1 MAEKNKLPIL
11 HYLADRKSSKV
22 SENILKTEEERFEL
36 ETRLGKKQDE
46 YLNLDIDKLKKEKSS
61 KPSKIG
67 DFVRKIADAEF
78 LVPSFIQDFL
88 RKGEDEGKDV
98 ASRLDNITSSI
109 IGSITDKFRTRDALA
124 AKAQGLTVKEL
135 REQTKLNKQK
145 SKDDL
150 ASDKQS
156 ANQAKFMQTAMMDNI
171 NTEILEQLDDTN
183 KNILLGNENYYTRV
197 IEILKQQDSSSP
209 TIQKGILKQITDLAK
224 HATTGNSLRVHDAN
238 VTERLD
244 EANKHYED
252 QMEFSKDNRREAKI
266 QAQKDGES
274 QKELLNATKAGGA
287 GMVTAGGADADK
299 GGGLLSGDN
308 ILKAAGTVQAF
319 RGLKGIGGLLS
330 KLKNVVGL
338 GGAAKAGMI
347 TGVGKGGTALA
358 LGGGKA
364 LLAGG
369 AAKGL
374 LIGAMTTALP
384 VLLAG
389 AIGIGLFKGVKGLME
404 RRKEFNAMSPEE
416 QKIELARRKQQL
428 VDMGF
433 MGTKKDD
440 KKIIKDQA
448 DKKSLGF
455 VPVNSKLK
463 SDALEKVSQES
474 KDLKGK
480 KEKRDGMINIANSN
494 SQVVKNDSVNNYT
507 PPVVD
512 HSRILFRMGH
522 NG

>member
-11 HYLADRKSSKV
+11 HYLADRKSSKI

-46 YLNLDIDKLKKEKSS
+46 YLNLDIDKLKKERAS

-98 ASRLDNITSSI
+98 ASRLDNITRAI

-238 VTERLD
+238 VTDRLD

-287 GMVTAGGADADK
+287 GMVAAGAGADK
-299 GGGLLSGDN
+299 GGGLLSSDN

-347 TGVGKGGTALA
+347 TGVGKGGTAL
-358 LGGGKA
+358 
-364 LLAGG
+364 LAGG

-374 LIGAMTTALP
+374 LIGAMSTALP
-384 VLLAG
+384 LVLAG
-389 AIGIGLFKGVKGLME
+389 TAGVLLFKGVKGLMQ

-440 KKIIKDQA
+440 EKIIKDQA

-480 KEKRDGMINIANSN
+480 KEKGDGMINIANSN

-512 HSRILFRMGH
+512 HSRILFRTGIS
-522 NG
+522 G

>member
-238 VTERLD
+238 VTDRLD

-299 GGGLLSGDN
+299 GGGLLSSDN

-389 AIGIGLFKGVKGLME
+389 AIGIGLFKGVKKLME

>member
-11 HYLADRKSSKV
+11 HYLADRKSSKI

-98 ASRLDNITSSI
+98 ASRLDNITSGI
-109 IGSITDKFRTRDALA
+109 MGSITDKFRTRDALA

-209 TIQKGILKQITDLAK
+209 AIQKGILKQITDLAK

-287 GMVTAGGADADK
+287 GMVAAGGAGADE
-299 GGGLLSGDN
+299 GGGLLSSDN
-308 ILKAAGTVQAF
+308 ILKAAGAVQAF
-319 RGLKGIGGLLS
+319 GGLKGIGGLLT
-330 KLKNVVGL
+330 KLKGAVGL
-338 GGAAKAGMI
+338 GGAAI

-358 LGGGKA
+358 GKA

-369 AAKGL
+369 GKAL
-374 LIGAMTTALP
+374 LMGAMTTALP

-389 AIGIGLFKGVKGLME
+389 TAGVLLFKGVKGLMQ

-428 VDMGF
+428 VDMRL

-440 KKIIKDQA
+440 EKIIKDQA

-480 KEKRDGMINIANSN
+480 KEKGDGMINIANSN

-512 HSRILFRMGH
+512 HSRILFRMGIS
-522 NG
+522 G

>member
-11 HYLADRKSSKV
+11 HYLADRKSSKI

-46 YLNLDIDKLKKEKSS
+46 YLNLDIDKLKKERAS

-238 VTERLD
+238 VTDRLD

-287 GMVTAGGADADK
+287 GMVAAGAGADK
-299 GGGLLSGDN
+299 GGGLLSSDN

-347 TGVGKGGTALA
+347 TGVGKGGTAL
-358 LGGGKA
+358 
-364 LLAGG
+364 LAGG

-374 LIGAMTTALP
+374 LIGAMSTALP
-384 VLLAG
+384 LVLAG
-389 AIGIGLFKGVKGLME
+389 TAGVLLFKGVKGLMK

-440 KKIIKDQA
+440 EKIIKDQA

-480 KEKRDGMINIANSN
+480 KEKGDGMINIANSN

-512 HSRILFRMGH
+512 HSRILFRTGIS
-522 NG
+522 G

>member
-389 AIGIGLFKGVKGLME
+389 AIGIGLFKGVKKLME

>member
-1 MAEKNKLPIL
+1 
-11 HYLADRKSSKV
+11 
-22 SENILKTEEERFEL
+22 
-36 ETRLGKKQDE
+36 
-46 YLNLDIDKLKKEKSS
+46 
-61 KPSKIG
+61 
-67 DFVRKIADAEF
+67 
-78 LVPSFIQDFL
+78 
-88 RKGEDEGKDV
+88 
-98 ASRLDNITSSI
+98 
-109 IGSITDKFRTRDALA
+109 
-124 AKAQGLTVKEL
+124 
-135 REQTKLNKQK
+135 
-145 SKDDL
+145 
-150 ASDKQS
+150 
-156 ANQAKFMQTAMMDNI
+156 
-171 NTEILEQLDDTN
+171 
-183 KNILLGNENYYTRV
+183 
-197 IEILKQQDSSSP
+197 
-209 TIQKGILKQITDLAK
+209 
-224 HATTGNSLRVHDAN
+224 
-238 VTERLD
+238 
-244 EANKHYED
+244 
-252 QMEFSKDNRREAKI
+252 
-266 QAQKDGES
+266 
-274 QKELLNATKAGGA
+274 
-287 GMVTAGGADADK
+287 
-299 GGGLLSGDN
+299 
-308 ILKAAGTVQAF
+308 
-319 RGLKGIGGLLS
+319 
-330 KLKNVVGL
+330 
-338 GGAAKAGMI
+338 MI

>member
-46 YLNLDIDKLKKEKSS
+46 YLNLDIDKLKKERAS

-287 GMVTAGGADADK
+287 GMVAAGAGADK
-299 GGGLLSGDN
+299 GGGLLSSDN

-319 RGLKGIGGLLS
+319 RGLKGIGGLLT
-330 KLKNVVGL
+330 KLKGAVGL
-338 GGAAKAGMI
+338 GAAAKTGMI
-347 TGVGKGGTALA
+347 TGVGAAKGGLLA
-358 LGGGKA
+358 GIAGKA
-364 LLAGG
+364 LLAG
-369 AAKGL
+369 
-374 LIGAMTTALP
+374 AMSTALP

-389 AIGIGLFKGVKGLME
+389 TAGVLLFKGVKGLMQ

-440 KKIIKDQA
+440 EKIIKDQA

-480 KEKRDGMINIANSN
+480 KDNGNSMVNINNSN
-494 SQVVKNDSVNNYT
+494 TNINKNDSVNNYT

-512 HSRILFRMGH
+512 HSRILFRTGIS
-522 NG
+522 G

>member
-512 HSRILFRMGH
+512 HSRILFRTGIS
-522 NG
+522 G

>member
-46 YLNLDIDKLKKEKSS
+46 YLNLDIDKLKKERAS

-287 GMVTAGGADADK
+287 GMVAAGAGADK
-299 GGGLLSGDN
+299 GGGLLSSDN

-347 TGVGKGGTALA
+347 TGVGKGGTAL
-358 LGGGKA
+358 
-364 LLAGG
+364 LAGG

-374 LIGAMTTALP
+374 LIGAMSTALP
-384 VLLAG
+384 LVLAG
-389 AIGIGLFKGVKGLME
+389 TAGVLLFKGVKGLMQ

-440 KKIIKDQA
+440 EKIIKDQA

-480 KEKRDGMINIANSN
+480 KEKGDGMINIANSN

-512 HSRILFRMGH
+512 HSRILFRTGIS
-522 NG
+522 G

>member
-238 VTERLD
+238 VTDRLD

-287 GMVTAGGADADK
+287 GMVAAGAGADK

>member
-11 HYLADRKSSKV
+11 HYLADRKSSKI

-98 ASRLDNITSSI
+98 ASRLDNITSGI
-109 IGSITDKFRTRDALA
+109 MGSITDKFRTRDALA

-209 TIQKGILKQITDLAK
+209 AIQKGILKQITDLAK

-287 GMVTAGGADADK
+287 GMVAAGGAGADE
-299 GGGLLSGDN
+299 GGGLLSSDN
-308 ILKAAGTVQAF
+308 ILKLAGAKNLL
-319 RGLKGIGGLLS
+319 GIKGIGGLLT
-330 KLKNVVGL
+330 KLKGAVGL
-338 GGAAKAGMI
+338 GGAATGMI

-358 LGGGKA
+358 GKA

-369 AAKGL
+369 GKAL
-374 LIGAMTTALP
+374 LMGAMTTALP

-389 AIGIGLFKGVKGLME
+389 TAGVLLFKGVKGLMQ

-428 VDMGF
+428 VDMRL

-440 KKIIKDQA
+440 EKIIKDQA

-480 KEKRDGMINIANSN
+480 KDNGNSMVNINNSN
-494 SQVVKNDSVNNYT
+494 TNINKNDSVNNYT

-512 HSRILFRMGH
+512 HSRILFRMGIS
-522 NG
+522 G

>member
-308 ILKAAGTVQAF
+308 ILKAAGTVQ
-319 RGLKGIGGLLS
+319 R
-330 KLKNVVGL
+330 
-338 GGAAKAGMI
+338 
-347 TGVGKGGTALA
+347 
-358 LGGGKA
+358 
-364 LLAGG
+364 
-369 AAKGL
+369 
-374 LIGAMTTALP
+374 
-384 VLLAG
+384 
-389 AIGIGLFKGVKGLME
+389 
-404 RRKEFNAMSPEE
+404 
-416 QKIELARRKQQL
+416 
-428 VDMGF
+428 
-433 MGTKKDD
+433 
-440 KKIIKDQA
+440 
-448 DKKSLGF
+448 
-455 VPVNSKLK
+455 
-463 SDALEKVSQES
+463 VSWS
-474 KDLKGK
+474 
-480 KEKRDGMINIANSN
+480 
-494 SQVVKNDSVNNYT
+494 
-507 PPVVD
+507 
-512 HSRILFRMGH
+512 
-522 NG
+522 

>member
-238 VTERLD
+238 VTDRLD

-287 GMVTAGGADADK
+287 GMVAAGAGADK
-299 GGGLLSGDN
+299 GGGLLSSDN

>member
-46 YLNLDIDKLKKEKSS
+46 YLNLDIDKLKKERAS

-287 GMVTAGGADADK
+287 GMVAAGAGADK
-299 GGGLLSGDN
+299 GGGLLSSDN
-308 ILKAAGTVQAF
+308 ILKAAGAVQAF
-319 RGLKGIGGLLS
+319 RGLKGIGGLLT
-330 KLKNVVGL
+330 KLKGAVGL
-338 GGAAKAGMI
+338 GAAAKTGMI
-347 TGVGKGGTALA
+347 TGVGAAKGGLLA
-358 LGGGKA
+358 GIGGKA
-364 LLAGG
+364 LLA
-369 AAKGL
+369 
-374 LIGAMTTALP
+374 GAMTTALP

-389 AIGIGLFKGVKGLME
+389 TAGVLLFKGVKGLMQ

-416 QKIELARRKQQL
+416 QKIELARRKQKL
-428 VDMGF
+428 VDMGL
-433 MGTKKDD
+433 MGTKQMDEQIK
-440 KKIIKDQA
+440 KDQA
-448 DKKSLGF
+448 DKKLGLQNMMRPKLDEKTNF
-455 VPVNSKLK
+455 LLEQIEKKKKDGAPNILTNVQDNKTITNNNNTHISGVNVK
-463 SDALEKVSQES
+463 DES
-474 KDLKGK
+474 RRVFG
-480 KEKRDGMINIANSN
+480 
-494 SQVVKNDSVNNYT
+494 V
-507 PPVVD
+507 
-512 HSRILFRMGH
+512 
-522 NG
+522 

>member
-11 HYLADRKSSKV
+11 HYLADRKSSKI

-209 TIQKGILKQITDLAK
+209 AIQKGILKQITDLAK

-287 GMVTAGGADADK
+287 GMVAAGAGADK
-299 GGGLLSGDN
+299 GGGLLSSDN
-308 ILKAAGTVQAF
+308 ILKAAGAVQAF
-319 RGLKGIGGLLS
+319 GGLKGIGGLLT
-330 KLKNVVGL
+330 KLKGAVGL
-338 GGAAKAGMI
+338 GGAAI

-358 LGGGKA
+358 GKA

-369 AAKGL
+369 GKAL
-374 LIGAMTTALP
+374 LMGAMTTALP

-389 AIGIGLFKGVKGLME
+389 TAGVLLFKGVKGLMQ

-428 VDMGF
+428 VDMGM

-440 KKIIKDQA
+440 EKIIKDQA

-480 KEKRDGMINIANSN
+480 KEKGDGMINIANSN

-512 HSRILFRMGH
+512 HSRILFRMGIS
-522 NG
+522 G

>member
-11 HYLADRKSSKV
+11 HYLADRKSSKI

-46 YLNLDIDKLKKEKSS
+46 YLNLDIDKLKKERAS

-238 VTERLD
+238 VTDRLD

-287 GMVTAGGADADK
+287 GMVAAGAGADK
-299 GGGLLSGDN
+299 GGGLLSSDN

-358 LGGGKA
+358 SKALLAGGGKA
-364 LLAGG
+364 LLM
-369 AAKGL
+369 
-374 LIGAMTTALP
+374 GAMTTALP

-389 AIGIGLFKGVKGLME
+389 AIGIGLFKGVKGLMQ

-440 KKIIKDQA
+440 EKIIKDQA

-480 KEKRDGMINIANSN
+480 KEKGDGMINIANSN

-512 HSRILFRMGH
+512 HSRILFRTGIS
-522 NG
+522 G

>member
-109 IGSITDKFRTRDALA
+109 IGSITDKFRTRDALLA

-463 SDALEKVSQES
+463 SDA
-474 KDLKGK
+474 
-480 KEKRDGMINIANSN
+480 
-494 SQVVKNDSVNNYT
+494 
-507 PPVVD
+507 
-512 HSRILFRMGH
+512 FRKS
-522 NG
+522 

>member
-11 HYLADRKSSKV
+11 HYLADRKSSKI

-98 ASRLDNITSSI
+98 ASRLDNITSGI
-109 IGSITDKFRTRDALA
+109 MGSITDKFRTRDALA

-287 GMVTAGGADADK
+287 GMVAAGGAGADE
-299 GGGLLSGDN
+299 GGGLLSSDN
-308 ILKAAGTVQAF
+308 ILKAAGAVQAF
-319 RGLKGIGGLLS
+319 GGLKGIGGLLT
-330 KLKNVVGL
+330 KLKGAVGL
-338 GGAAKAGMI
+338 GGAAI

-358 LGGGKA
+358 GKA

-369 AAKGL
+369 GKAL
-374 LIGAMTTALP
+374 LMGAMTTALP

-389 AIGIGLFKGVKGLME
+389 TAGVLLFKGVKGLMQ

-428 VDMGF
+428 VDMRL

-440 KKIIKDQA
+440 EKIIKDQA

-480 KEKRDGMINIANSN
+480 KEKGDGMINIANSN

-512 HSRILFRMGH
+512 HSRILFRMGIS
-522 NG
+522 G

>member
-238 VTERLD
+238 VTDRLD

-389 AIGIGLFKGVKGLME
+389 AIGIGLFKGVKKLME

>member
-171 NTEILEQLDDTN
+171 NTEILEQLDDTT

-287 GMVTAGGADADK
+287 GMVAAGAGADK
-299 GGGLLSGDN
+299 GGGLLSSDN

>member
-11 HYLADRKSSKV
+11 HYLADRKSSKI

-98 ASRLDNITSSI
+98 ASRLDNITSGI
-109 IGSITDKFRTRDALA
+109 MGSITDKFRTRDALA

-209 TIQKGILKQITDLAK
+209 AIQKGILKQITDLAK

-287 GMVTAGGADADK
+287 GMVAAGAGADK
-299 GGGLLSGDN
+299 GGGLLSSDN

-319 RGLKGIGGLLS
+319 GGLKGIGGLLT
-330 KLKNVVGL
+330 KLKGAVGL

-358 LGGGKA
+358 GKA

-369 AAKGL
+369 GKAL
-374 LIGAMTTALP
+374 LMGAMTTALP

-389 AIGIGLFKGVKGLME
+389 TAGVLLFKGVKGLMQ

-428 VDMGF
+428 VDMRL

-440 KKIIKDQA
+440 EKIIKDQA

-480 KEKRDGMINIANSN
+480 KEKGDGMINIANSN

-512 HSRILFRMGH
+512 HSRILFRMGIS
-522 NG
+522 G

>member
-287 GMVTAGGADADK
+287 GMVAAGAGADK
-299 GGGLLSGDN
+299 GGGLLSSDN

>member
-11 HYLADRKSSKV
+11 HYLADRKSSKI

-209 TIQKGILKQITDLAK
+209 TIQKGILTQITDLAK

-287 GMVTAGGADADK
+287 GMVAAGGAGADE
-299 GGGLLSGDN
+299 GGGLLSSDN
-308 ILKAAGTVQAF
+308 ILKLAGAKNLL
-319 RGLKGIGGLLS
+319 GIKGIGGLLT
-330 KLKNVVGL
+330 KLGTRLGL
-338 GGAAKAGMI
+338 GGGAAAAKTGMI
-347 TGVGKGGTALA
+347 TGGKAIGTATTIGGGALLGAAALLGFTAYNMKKTFDFAKNLSQPEKDKRVNDFMGKGFGTA
-358 LGGGKA
+358 GMSEEEVEK
-364 LLAGG
+364 
-369 AAKGL
+369 
-374 LIGAMTTALP
+374 
-384 VLLAG
+384 
-389 AIGIGLFKGVKGLME
+389 FKIDHQKKQIDFIKSPT
-404 RRKEFNAMSPEE
+404 KETE
-416 QKIELARRKQQL
+416 I
-428 VDMGF
+428 
-433 MGTKKDD
+433 
-440 KKIIKDQA
+440 

-474 KDLKGK
+474 KDLKIK
-480 KEKRDGMINIANSN
+480 KDKGDSMVNINNSSTN
-494 SQVVKNDSVNNYT
+494 INKNDSVNNYT

-512 HSRILFRMGH
+512 HSRILFRTGIS
-522 NG
+522 G

>member
-11 HYLADRKSSKV
+11 HYLADRKSSKI

-98 ASRLDNITSSI
+98 ASRLDNITSGI
-109 IGSITDKFRTRDALA
+109 MGSITDKFRTRDALA

-209 TIQKGILKQITDLAK
+209 AIQKGILKQITDLAK

-287 GMVTAGGADADK
+287 GMVAAGAGADK
-299 GGGLLSGDN
+299 GGGLLSSDN
-308 ILKAAGTVQAF
+308 ILKAAGAVQAF
-319 RGLKGIGGLLS
+319 GGLKGIGGLLT
-330 KLKNVVGL
+330 KLKGAVGL

-358 LGGGKA
+358 GKA

-369 AAKGL
+369 GKAL
-374 LIGAMTTALP
+374 LMGAMTTALP

-389 AIGIGLFKGVKGLME
+389 TAGVLLFKGVKGLMQ

-428 VDMGF
+428 VDMRL

-440 KKIIKDQA
+440 EKIIKDQA

-480 KEKRDGMINIANSN
+480 KEKGDGMINIANSN

-512 HSRILFRMGH
+512 HSRILFRMGIS
-522 NG
+522 G

>member
-197 IEILKQQDSSSP
+197 IKILKQQDSSSP